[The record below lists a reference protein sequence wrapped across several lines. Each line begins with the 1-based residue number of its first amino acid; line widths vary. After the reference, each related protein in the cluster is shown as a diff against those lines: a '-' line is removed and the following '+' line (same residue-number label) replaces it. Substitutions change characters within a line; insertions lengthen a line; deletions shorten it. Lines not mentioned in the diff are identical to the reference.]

1 MQEAE
6 SKKLKNETTLLELQ
20 ETLNRGREEI
30 SNVVCMM
37 QTVGESLDVD
47 LSFIGGEVSS
57 ENLLAYMGL
66 IEQAVGELVAKK
78 HPQKIQ
84 AS

>member
-1 MQEAE
+1 
-6 SKKLKNETTLLELQ
+6 
-20 ETLNRGREEI
+20 
-30 SNVVCMM
+30 MM

-47 LSFIGGEVSS
+47 LSFIGGGVNS

>member
-1 MQEAE
+1 
-6 SKKLKNETTLLELQ
+6 LLDLQ

-78 HPQKIQ
+78 HPQKIP